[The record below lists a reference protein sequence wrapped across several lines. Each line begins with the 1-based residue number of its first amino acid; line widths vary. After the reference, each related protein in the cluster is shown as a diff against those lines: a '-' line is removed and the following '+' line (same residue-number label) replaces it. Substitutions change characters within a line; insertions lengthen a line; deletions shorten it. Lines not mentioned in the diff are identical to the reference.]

1 MTIDTIHEIVGYIFL
16 VEADGIML
24 HIVNISF
31 YYQEFESKFSFNLK
45 PVLKNTKAVKPVS
58 SEEVSK
64 VRRSNESTGHIFINK
79 K

>member
-64 VRRSNESTGHIFINK
+64 VRRSNESTGHIFKNK